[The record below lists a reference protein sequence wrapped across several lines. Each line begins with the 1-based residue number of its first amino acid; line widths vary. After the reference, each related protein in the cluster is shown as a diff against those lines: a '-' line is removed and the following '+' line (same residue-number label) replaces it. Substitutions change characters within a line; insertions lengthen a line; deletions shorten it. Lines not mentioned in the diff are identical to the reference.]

1 MLPAIAASLVALA
14 MQGSLQAQAVSNRLF
29 SENFD
34 GLALGP
40 NREEGLAGLEVW
52 TGTPPSGWVLD
63 NSQMPGFGTPND
75 GMVEWAGWTFANK
88 DWWVRAAGNQR
99 RAEWAFGDNTVMIA
113 DPDEWDDAA
122 HAKGLFNA
130 FIALPSI
137 NVKGAAANSLVLAF
151 DSTWRPEAF
160 DDGGANWPVDE
171 NGRPINNQN
180 GVVDASFDGGANQRV
195 VDFSSDSGSPN
206 FKKDIDFINESVVVP
221 LNNPAGATALNLRF
235 GMLTA
240 ANDWWWAVDNI
251 AVGVPPLLS
260 SVTGNGLAVT
270 NRIVEA
276 LGKTV
281 NTSAGVTVTVN
292 GKAATPV
299 EVTRE
304 LVNDNYPES
313 ERVFVSHTGTQV
325 FAPRSKV
332 AVTVRFTDNTG
343 RVVEENGSFIAP
355 GYLSVSTT
363 PKEITAVLTD
373 AAWMTVK
380 ESAGVKLELNGTAIT
395 ATSVRRVDS
404 TVVVSYVSPS
414 LIPSGSRHTLKATYT
429 TATGQ
434 ELVETVGFTAA
445 TYATLSADLA
455 TAPGTGTEAGMSWR
469 THQLGAARP
478 GGTTLAAAESQ
489 LAGALGAS
497 EHDASGEV
505 GGVFK
510 INFVNFDQASG
521 EAGNFK
527 ASGLAELSVNDDAIP
542 GIPGL
547 NGGLD
552 NIAGQALAFLEI
564 PAAGLYTM
572 VVNSDDGFQVS
583 VGTTNNPKAQILGQF
598 DGGRGSSDT
607 RFYFEAPK
615 AGVYL
620 FRLLWMEGGGGA
632 NVEWFTVNADGTRAL
647 VNGTQAGALRSFRRR
662 TVSEPSLPVS
672 NRLFSE
678 NFDGLALGPNREE
691 GLAGLEVWTGTP
703 PSGWVLDNSQ
713 MPGFGTPNDGM
724 VEWAGWTFANKDWW
738 VRAAGNQRRAEWAF
752 GDNTVMIADPDEWDD
767 AAHAKGL
774 FNAFIALPSIN
785 VKGAAA
791 NSLVLAFDSTW
802 RPEAFDDGGANWP
815 VDENGRPINNQNGV
829 VDASFDGGANQ
840 RVVDFSSDS
849 GSPNFKKD
857 IDFINESV
865 VVPLNN
871 PAGATALNLRFGMLT
886 AANDWWW
893 AVDNIAVGVPPL
905 LSSVTGNGLAV
916 TNRIVE
922 ALGKTVNTSAGVTV
936 TVNGKA
942 ATPVEVTRELV
953 NDNYPES
960 ERVFVSHTGT
970 QVFAP
975 RSKVA
980 VTVRFT
986 DNTGRVVEENGSF
999 IAPGYLSVS
1008 TTPKEITAVLTD
1020 AAWMTVKE
1028 SAGVKLELNGTAI
1041 TATSVRRVDSTVVV
1055 SYVSPSLIPS
1065 GSRHTLKATY
1075 TTATGQELVETVG
1088 FTAATYA
1095 TLSADLA
1102 TAPGTGTE
1110 AGMSWRTHQLGAARP
1125 GGTTLAAAESQLA
1138 GALGASE
1145 HDASGEVGGV
1155 FKINFV
1161 NFDQAS
1167 GEAGNFKASG
1177 LAELSVNDDAIPGI
1191 PGLNGGLDNIAGQ
1204 ALAFLEIPA
1213 AGLYTMVV
1221 NSDDGF
1227 QVSVGTTNNPKAQIL
1242 GQFDGGRGSSDTRFY
1257 FEAPKAGVYLFRLLW
1272 MEGGGGANVEW
1283 FTVNADGTRALVN
1296 GTQAG
1301 ALRSFR
1307 RRTVSEPG
1315 GGTTTPLVFT
1325 GIVRNANGSL
1335 TLTWTGGGTLQSS
1348 PSINGPWTDVTGATS
1363 PLTLTPDQA
1372 TQFARLRR

>member
-14 MQGSLQAQAVSNRLF
+14 MQGSLQAQA
-29 SENFD
+29 
-34 GLALGP
+34 
-40 NREEGLAGLEVW
+40 
-52 TGTPPSGWVLD
+52 
-63 NSQMPGFGTPND
+63 
-75 GMVEWAGWTFANK
+75 
-88 DWWVRAAGNQR
+88 
-99 RAEWAFGDNTVMIA
+99 
-113 DPDEWDDAA
+113 
-122 HAKGLFNA
+122 
-130 FIALPSI
+130 
-137 NVKGAAANSLVLAF
+137 
-151 DSTWRPEAF
+151 
-160 DDGGANWPVDE
+160 
-171 NGRPINNQN
+171 
-180 GVVDASFDGGANQRV
+180 
-195 VDFSSDSGSPN
+195 
-206 FKKDIDFINESVVVP
+206 
-221 LNNPAGATALNLRF
+221 
-235 GMLTA
+235 
-240 ANDWWWAVDNI
+240 
-251 AVGVPPLLS
+251 
-260 SVTGNGLAVT
+260 
-270 NRIVEA
+270 
-276 LGKTV
+276 
-281 NTSAGVTVTVN
+281 
-292 GKAATPV
+292 
-299 EVTRE
+299 
-304 LVNDNYPES
+304 
-313 ERVFVSHTGTQV
+313 
-325 FAPRSKV
+325 
-332 AVTVRFTDNTG
+332 
-343 RVVEENGSFIAP
+343 
-355 GYLSVSTT
+355 
-363 PKEITAVLTD
+363 
-373 AAWMTVK
+373 
-380 ESAGVKLELNGTAIT
+380 
-395 ATSVRRVDS
+395 
-404 TVVVSYVSPS
+404 
-414 LIPSGSRHTLKATYT
+414 
-429 TATGQ
+429 
-434 ELVETVGFTAA
+434 
-445 TYATLSADLA
+445 
-455 TAPGTGTEAGMSWR
+455 
-469 THQLGAARP
+469 
-478 GGTTLAAAESQ
+478 
-489 LAGALGAS
+489 
-497 EHDASGEV
+497 
-505 GGVFK
+505 
-510 INFVNFDQASG
+510 
-521 EAGNFK
+521 
-527 ASGLAELSVNDDAIP
+527 
-542 GIPGL
+542 
-547 NGGLD
+547 
-552 NIAGQALAFLEI
+552 
-564 PAAGLYTM
+564 
-572 VVNSDDGFQVS
+572 
-583 VGTTNNPKAQILGQF
+583 
-598 DGGRGSSDT
+598 
-607 RFYFEAPK
+607 
-615 AGVYL
+615 
-620 FRLLWMEGGGGA
+620 
-632 NVEWFTVNADGTRAL
+632 
-647 VNGTQAGALRSFRRR
+647 
-662 TVSEPSLPVS
+662 VS

>member
-52 TGTPPSGWVLD
+52 TGTPPSGWVQD

-75 GMVEWAGWTFANK
+75 GVVEWAGWTFANK

-171 NGRPINNQN
+171 NGRPINHQN

-195 VDFSSDSGSPN
+195 VDFDSDSESLN
-206 FKKDIDFINESVVVP
+206 FKKDIDFINESVEVP

-299 EVTRE
+299 EVTRD

-355 GYLSVSTT
+355 GYLSVRTT

-395 ATSVRRVDS
+395 ATSVRRVDG

-455 TAPGTGTEAGMSWR
+455 TVPGTGTEAGMSWR

-497 EHDASGEV
+497 EHDAAGEV

-510 INFVNFDQASG
+510 IDFVNFDQASG

-632 NVEWFTVNADGTRAL
+632 NVEWFTVNA
-647 VNGTQAGALRSFRRR
+647 N
-662 TVSEPSLPVS
+662 
-672 NRLFSE
+672 
-678 NFDGLALGPNREE
+678 
-691 GLAGLEVWTGTP
+691 
-703 PSGWVLDNSQ
+703 
-713 MPGFGTPNDGM
+713 
-724 VEWAGWTFANKDWW
+724 
-738 VRAAGNQRRAEWAF
+738 
-752 GDNTVMIADPDEWDD
+752 
-767 AAHAKGL
+767 
-774 FNAFIALPSIN
+774 
-785 VKGAAA
+785 
-791 NSLVLAFDSTW
+791 
-802 RPEAFDDGGANWP
+802 
-815 VDENGRPINNQNGV
+815 
-829 VDASFDGGANQ
+829 
-840 RVVDFSSDS
+840 
-849 GSPNFKKD
+849 
-857 IDFINESV
+857 
-865 VVPLNN
+865 
-871 PAGATALNLRFGMLT
+871 
-886 AANDWWW
+886 
-893 AVDNIAVGVPPL
+893 
-905 LSSVTGNGLAV
+905 
-916 TNRIVE
+916 
-922 ALGKTVNTSAGVTV
+922 
-936 TVNGKA
+936 
-942 ATPVEVTRELV
+942 
-953 NDNYPES
+953 
-960 ERVFVSHTGT
+960 
-970 QVFAP
+970 
-975 RSKVA
+975 
-980 VTVRFT
+980 
-986 DNTGRVVEENGSF
+986 
-999 IAPGYLSVS
+999 
-1008 TTPKEITAVLTD
+1008 
-1020 AAWMTVKE
+1020 
-1028 SAGVKLELNGTAI
+1028 
-1041 TATSVRRVDSTVVV
+1041 
-1055 SYVSPSLIPS
+1055 
-1065 GSRHTLKATY
+1065 
-1075 TTATGQELVETVG
+1075 
-1088 FTAATYA
+1088 
-1095 TLSADLA
+1095 
-1102 TAPGTGTE
+1102 
-1110 AGMSWRTHQLGAARP
+1110 
-1125 GGTTLAAAESQLA
+1125 
-1138 GALGASE
+1138 
-1145 HDASGEVGGV
+1145 
-1155 FKINFV
+1155 
-1161 NFDQAS
+1161 
-1167 GEAGNFKASG
+1167 
-1177 LAELSVNDDAIPGI
+1177 
-1191 PGLNGGLDNIAGQ
+1191 
-1204 ALAFLEIPA
+1204 
-1213 AGLYTMVV
+1213 
-1221 NSDDGF
+1221 
-1227 QVSVGTTNNPKAQIL
+1227 
-1242 GQFDGGRGSSDTRFY
+1242 
-1257 FEAPKAGVYLFRLLW
+1257 
-1272 MEGGGGANVEW
+1272 
-1283 FTVNADGTRALVN
+1283 GTRALVN

>member
-52 TGTPPSGWVLD
+52 TGTPPSGWVQD

-299 EVTRE
+299 EVVRD

-395 ATSVRRVDS
+395 ATSVRRVDG

-505 GGVFK
+505 GGVYE
-510 INFVNFDQASG
+510 IDFVNFDQASG

-547 NGGLD
+547 NG
-552 NIAGQALAFLEI
+552 
-564 PAAGLYTM
+564 
-572 VVNSDDGFQVS
+572 
-583 VGTTNNPKAQILGQF
+583 
-598 DGGRGSSDT
+598 
-607 RFYFEAPK
+607 
-615 AGVYL
+615 
-620 FRLLWMEGGGGA
+620 
-632 NVEWFTVNADGTRAL
+632 
-647 VNGTQAGALRSFRRR
+647 
-662 TVSEPSLPVS
+662 
-672 NRLFSE
+672 
-678 NFDGLALGPNREE
+678 
-691 GLAGLEVWTGTP
+691 
-703 PSGWVLDNSQ
+703 
-713 MPGFGTPNDGM
+713 
-724 VEWAGWTFANKDWW
+724 
-738 VRAAGNQRRAEWAF
+738 
-752 GDNTVMIADPDEWDD
+752 
-767 AAHAKGL
+767 
-774 FNAFIALPSIN
+774 
-785 VKGAAA
+785 
-791 NSLVLAFDSTW
+791 ST
-802 RPEAFDDGGANWP
+802 
-815 VDENGRPINNQNGV
+815 
-829 VDASFDGGANQ
+829 
-840 RVVDFSSDS
+840 
-849 GSPNFKKD
+849 
-857 IDFINESV
+857 
-865 VVPLNN
+865 
-871 PAGATALNLRFGMLT
+871 
-886 AANDWWW
+886 
-893 AVDNIAVGVPPL
+893 
-905 LSSVTGNGLAV
+905 
-916 TNRIVE
+916 
-922 ALGKTVNTSAGVTV
+922 
-936 TVNGKA
+936 
-942 ATPVEVTRELV
+942 
-953 NDNYPES
+953 
-960 ERVFVSHTGT
+960 
-970 QVFAP
+970 
-975 RSKVA
+975 
-980 VTVRFT
+980 
-986 DNTGRVVEENGSF
+986 
-999 IAPGYLSVS
+999 
-1008 TTPKEITAVLTD
+1008 
-1020 AAWMTVKE
+1020 
-1028 SAGVKLELNGTAI
+1028 
-1041 TATSVRRVDSTVVV
+1041 
-1055 SYVSPSLIPS
+1055 
-1065 GSRHTLKATY
+1065 
-1075 TTATGQELVETVG
+1075 
-1088 FTAATYA
+1088 
-1095 TLSADLA
+1095 
-1102 TAPGTGTE
+1102 
-1110 AGMSWRTHQLGAARP
+1110 
-1125 GGTTLAAAESQLA
+1125 
-1138 GALGASE
+1138 
-1145 HDASGEVGGV
+1145 
-1155 FKINFV
+1155 
-1161 NFDQAS
+1161 
-1167 GEAGNFKASG
+1167 
-1177 LAELSVNDDAIPGI
+1177 
-1191 PGLNGGLDNIAGQ
+1191 DNIAGQ

>member
-52 TGTPPSGWVLD
+52 TGTPPSGWVQD

-75 GMVEWAGWTFANK
+75 GVVEWAGWTFANK

-113 DPDEWDDAA
+113 DPDEWDDAG

-171 NGRPINNQN
+171 NGRPINHQN
-180 GVVDASFDGGANQRV
+180 GVVDASFDGGANKRV
-195 VDFSSDSGSPN
+195 VDFDSDSESPN

-395 ATSVRRVDS
+395 ATSVRRVDG

-429 TATGQ
+429 TATDQ

-510 INFVNFDQASG
+510 IDFVNFDQASG

-547 NGGLD
+547 NGSTD

-564 PAAGLYTM
+564 PAAG
-572 VVNSDDGFQVS
+572 V
-583 VGTTNNPKAQILGQF
+583 
-598 DGGRGSSDT
+598 
-607 RFYFEAPK
+607 
-615 AGVYL
+615 
-620 FRLLWMEGGGGA
+620 
-632 NVEWFTVNADGTRAL
+632 
-647 VNGTQAGALRSFRRR
+647 
-662 TVSEPSLPVS
+662 
-672 NRLFSE
+672 
-678 NFDGLALGPNREE
+678 
-691 GLAGLEVWTGTP
+691 
-703 PSGWVLDNSQ
+703 
-713 MPGFGTPNDGM
+713 
-724 VEWAGWTFANKDWW
+724 
-738 VRAAGNQRRAEWAF
+738 
-752 GDNTVMIADPDEWDD
+752 
-767 AAHAKGL
+767 
-774 FNAFIALPSIN
+774 
-785 VKGAAA
+785 
-791 NSLVLAFDSTW
+791 
-802 RPEAFDDGGANWP
+802 
-815 VDENGRPINNQNGV
+815 
-829 VDASFDGGANQ
+829 
-840 RVVDFSSDS
+840 
-849 GSPNFKKD
+849 
-857 IDFINESV
+857 
-865 VVPLNN
+865 
-871 PAGATALNLRFGMLT
+871 
-886 AANDWWW
+886 
-893 AVDNIAVGVPPL
+893 
-905 LSSVTGNGLAV
+905 
-916 TNRIVE
+916 
-922 ALGKTVNTSAGVTV
+922 
-936 TVNGKA
+936 
-942 ATPVEVTRELV
+942 
-953 NDNYPES
+953 
-960 ERVFVSHTGT
+960 
-970 QVFAP
+970 
-975 RSKVA
+975 
-980 VTVRFT
+980 
-986 DNTGRVVEENGSF
+986 
-999 IAPGYLSVS
+999 
-1008 TTPKEITAVLTD
+1008 
-1020 AAWMTVKE
+1020 
-1028 SAGVKLELNGTAI
+1028 
-1041 TATSVRRVDSTVVV
+1041 
-1055 SYVSPSLIPS
+1055 
-1065 GSRHTLKATY
+1065 
-1075 TTATGQELVETVG
+1075 
-1088 FTAATYA
+1088 
-1095 TLSADLA
+1095 
-1102 TAPGTGTE
+1102 
-1110 AGMSWRTHQLGAARP
+1110 
-1125 GGTTLAAAESQLA
+1125 
-1138 GALGASE
+1138 
-1145 HDASGEVGGV
+1145 
-1155 FKINFV
+1155 
-1161 NFDQAS
+1161 
-1167 GEAGNFKASG
+1167 
-1177 LAELSVNDDAIPGI
+1177 
-1191 PGLNGGLDNIAGQ
+1191 
-1204 ALAFLEIPA
+1204 
-1213 AGLYTMVV
+1213 YTMVV

>member
-1 MLPAIAASLVALA
+1 MNSILKNPLGVRRHMLPAIAASLVALA
-14 MQGSLQAQAVSNRLF
+14 MQGSLQAQA
-29 SENFD
+29 
-34 GLALGP
+34 
-40 NREEGLAGLEVW
+40 
-52 TGTPPSGWVLD
+52 
-63 NSQMPGFGTPND
+63 
-75 GMVEWAGWTFANK
+75 
-88 DWWVRAAGNQR
+88 
-99 RAEWAFGDNTVMIA
+99 
-113 DPDEWDDAA
+113 
-122 HAKGLFNA
+122 
-130 FIALPSI
+130 
-137 NVKGAAANSLVLAF
+137 
-151 DSTWRPEAF
+151 
-160 DDGGANWPVDE
+160 
-171 NGRPINNQN
+171 
-180 GVVDASFDGGANQRV
+180 
-195 VDFSSDSGSPN
+195 
-206 FKKDIDFINESVVVP
+206 
-221 LNNPAGATALNLRF
+221 
-235 GMLTA
+235 
-240 ANDWWWAVDNI
+240 
-251 AVGVPPLLS
+251 
-260 SVTGNGLAVT
+260 
-270 NRIVEA
+270 
-276 LGKTV
+276 
-281 NTSAGVTVTVN
+281 
-292 GKAATPV
+292 
-299 EVTRE
+299 
-304 LVNDNYPES
+304 
-313 ERVFVSHTGTQV
+313 
-325 FAPRSKV
+325 
-332 AVTVRFTDNTG
+332 
-343 RVVEENGSFIAP
+343 
-355 GYLSVSTT
+355 
-363 PKEITAVLTD
+363 
-373 AAWMTVK
+373 
-380 ESAGVKLELNGTAIT
+380 
-395 ATSVRRVDS
+395 
-404 TVVVSYVSPS
+404 
-414 LIPSGSRHTLKATYT
+414 
-429 TATGQ
+429 
-434 ELVETVGFTAA
+434 
-445 TYATLSADLA
+445 
-455 TAPGTGTEAGMSWR
+455 
-469 THQLGAARP
+469 
-478 GGTTLAAAESQ
+478 
-489 LAGALGAS
+489 
-497 EHDASGEV
+497 
-505 GGVFK
+505 
-510 INFVNFDQASG
+510 
-521 EAGNFK
+521 
-527 ASGLAELSVNDDAIP
+527 
-542 GIPGL
+542 
-547 NGGLD
+547 
-552 NIAGQALAFLEI
+552 
-564 PAAGLYTM
+564 
-572 VVNSDDGFQVS
+572 
-583 VGTTNNPKAQILGQF
+583 
-598 DGGRGSSDT
+598 
-607 RFYFEAPK
+607 
-615 AGVYL
+615 
-620 FRLLWMEGGGGA
+620 
-632 NVEWFTVNADGTRAL
+632 
-647 VNGTQAGALRSFRRR
+647 
-662 TVSEPSLPVS
+662 VS

>member
-52 TGTPPSGWVLD
+52 TGTPPSGWVQD

-75 GMVEWAGWTFANK
+75 GVVEWAGWTFANK

-171 NGRPINNQN
+171 NGRPINHQN

-195 VDFSSDSGSPN
+195 VDFDSDSESLN
-206 FKKDIDFINESVVVP
+206 FKKDIDFINESVEVP

-299 EVTRE
+299 EVTRD

-355 GYLSVSTT
+355 GYLSVRTT

-395 ATSVRRVDS
+395 ATSVRRVDG

-455 TAPGTGTEAGMSWR
+455 TVPGTGTEAGMSWR

-510 INFVNFDQASG
+510 IDFVNFDQASG

-607 RFYFEAPK
+607 RFYFEASK

-632 NVEWFTVNADGTRAL
+632 NVEWFTVNA
-647 VNGTQAGALRSFRRR
+647 N
-662 TVSEPSLPVS
+662 
-672 NRLFSE
+672 
-678 NFDGLALGPNREE
+678 
-691 GLAGLEVWTGTP
+691 
-703 PSGWVLDNSQ
+703 
-713 MPGFGTPNDGM
+713 
-724 VEWAGWTFANKDWW
+724 
-738 VRAAGNQRRAEWAF
+738 
-752 GDNTVMIADPDEWDD
+752 
-767 AAHAKGL
+767 
-774 FNAFIALPSIN
+774 
-785 VKGAAA
+785 
-791 NSLVLAFDSTW
+791 
-802 RPEAFDDGGANWP
+802 
-815 VDENGRPINNQNGV
+815 
-829 VDASFDGGANQ
+829 
-840 RVVDFSSDS
+840 
-849 GSPNFKKD
+849 
-857 IDFINESV
+857 
-865 VVPLNN
+865 
-871 PAGATALNLRFGMLT
+871 
-886 AANDWWW
+886 
-893 AVDNIAVGVPPL
+893 
-905 LSSVTGNGLAV
+905 
-916 TNRIVE
+916 
-922 ALGKTVNTSAGVTV
+922 
-936 TVNGKA
+936 
-942 ATPVEVTRELV
+942 
-953 NDNYPES
+953 
-960 ERVFVSHTGT
+960 
-970 QVFAP
+970 
-975 RSKVA
+975 
-980 VTVRFT
+980 
-986 DNTGRVVEENGSF
+986 
-999 IAPGYLSVS
+999 
-1008 TTPKEITAVLTD
+1008 
-1020 AAWMTVKE
+1020 
-1028 SAGVKLELNGTAI
+1028 
-1041 TATSVRRVDSTVVV
+1041 
-1055 SYVSPSLIPS
+1055 
-1065 GSRHTLKATY
+1065 
-1075 TTATGQELVETVG
+1075 
-1088 FTAATYA
+1088 
-1095 TLSADLA
+1095 
-1102 TAPGTGTE
+1102 
-1110 AGMSWRTHQLGAARP
+1110 
-1125 GGTTLAAAESQLA
+1125 
-1138 GALGASE
+1138 
-1145 HDASGEVGGV
+1145 
-1155 FKINFV
+1155 
-1161 NFDQAS
+1161 
-1167 GEAGNFKASG
+1167 
-1177 LAELSVNDDAIPGI
+1177 
-1191 PGLNGGLDNIAGQ
+1191 
-1204 ALAFLEIPA
+1204 
-1213 AGLYTMVV
+1213 
-1221 NSDDGF
+1221 
-1227 QVSVGTTNNPKAQIL
+1227 
-1242 GQFDGGRGSSDTRFY
+1242 
-1257 FEAPKAGVYLFRLLW
+1257 
-1272 MEGGGGANVEW
+1272 
-1283 FTVNADGTRALVN
+1283 GTRALVN

>member
-151 DSTWRPEAF
+151 DSSWRPEAF

-171 NGRPINNQN
+171 NGRPINHQN
-180 GVVDASFDGGANQRV
+180 GVVDASFDGGANKRV
-195 VDFSSDSGSPN
+195 VDFDSDSESPN

-299 EVTRE
+299 EVTRD

-395 ATSVRRVDS
+395 ATSVRRVDG

-505 GGVFK
+505 GGVYK
-510 INFVNFDQASG
+510 IDFVNFDQASG

-547 NGGLD
+547 NGSTD

-632 NVEWFTVNADGTRAL
+632 NVEWFTVNANGTRAL

-662 TVSEPSLPVS
+662 TV
-672 NRLFSE
+672 
-678 NFDGLALGPNREE
+678 G
-691 GLAGLEVWTGTP
+691 
-703 PSGWVLDNSQ
+703 
-713 MPGFGTPNDGM
+713 
-724 VEWAGWTFANKDWW
+724 
-738 VRAAGNQRRAEWAF
+738 
-752 GDNTVMIADPDEWDD
+752 
-767 AAHAKGL
+767 
-774 FNAFIALPSIN
+774 
-785 VKGAAA
+785 
-791 NSLVLAFDSTW
+791 
-802 RPEAFDDGGANWP
+802 
-815 VDENGRPINNQNGV
+815 
-829 VDASFDGGANQ
+829 
-840 RVVDFSSDS
+840 
-849 GSPNFKKD
+849 
-857 IDFINESV
+857 
-865 VVPLNN
+865 
-871 PAGATALNLRFGMLT
+871 
-886 AANDWWW
+886 
-893 AVDNIAVGVPPL
+893 
-905 LSSVTGNGLAV
+905 
-916 TNRIVE
+916 
-922 ALGKTVNTSAGVTV
+922 
-936 TVNGKA
+936 
-942 ATPVEVTRELV
+942 
-953 NDNYPES
+953 
-960 ERVFVSHTGT
+960 
-970 QVFAP
+970 
-975 RSKVA
+975 
-980 VTVRFT
+980 
-986 DNTGRVVEENGSF
+986 
-999 IAPGYLSVS
+999 
-1008 TTPKEITAVLTD
+1008 
-1020 AAWMTVKE
+1020 
-1028 SAGVKLELNGTAI
+1028 
-1041 TATSVRRVDSTVVV
+1041 
-1055 SYVSPSLIPS
+1055 
-1065 GSRHTLKATY
+1065 
-1075 TTATGQELVETVG
+1075 
-1088 FTAATYA
+1088 
-1095 TLSADLA
+1095 
-1102 TAPGTGTE
+1102 
-1110 AGMSWRTHQLGAARP
+1110 
-1125 GGTTLAAAESQLA
+1125 
-1138 GALGASE
+1138 
-1145 HDASGEVGGV
+1145 
-1155 FKINFV
+1155 
-1161 NFDQAS
+1161 
-1167 GEAGNFKASG
+1167 
-1177 LAELSVNDDAIPGI
+1177 
-1191 PGLNGGLDNIAGQ
+1191 
-1204 ALAFLEIPA
+1204 
-1213 AGLYTMVV
+1213 
-1221 NSDDGF
+1221 
-1227 QVSVGTTNNPKAQIL
+1227 
-1242 GQFDGGRGSSDTRFY
+1242 
-1257 FEAPKAGVYLFRLLW
+1257 
-1272 MEGGGGANVEW
+1272 
-1283 FTVNADGTRALVN
+1283 
-1296 GTQAG
+1296 
-1301 ALRSFR
+1301 
-1307 RRTVSEPG
+1307 EPG

>member
-52 TGTPPSGWVLD
+52 TGTPPSGWVQD

-75 GMVEWAGWTFANK
+75 GVVEWAGWTFANK

-171 NGRPINNQN
+171 NGRPINHQN

-195 VDFSSDSGSPN
+195 VDFDSDSESLN
-206 FKKDIDFINESVVVP
+206 FKKDIDFINESVEVP

-299 EVTRE
+299 EVTRD

-355 GYLSVSTT
+355 GYLSVRTT

-395 ATSVRRVDS
+395 ATSVRRVDG

-455 TAPGTGTEAGMSWR
+455 TVPGTGTEAGMSWR

-497 EHDASGEV
+497 EHDAAGEV

-510 INFVNFDQASG
+510 IDFVNFDQASG

-607 RFYFEAPK
+607 RFYFEASK

-632 NVEWFTVNADGTRAL
+632 NVEWFTVNA
-647 VNGTQAGALRSFRRR
+647 N
-662 TVSEPSLPVS
+662 
-672 NRLFSE
+672 
-678 NFDGLALGPNREE
+678 
-691 GLAGLEVWTGTP
+691 
-703 PSGWVLDNSQ
+703 
-713 MPGFGTPNDGM
+713 
-724 VEWAGWTFANKDWW
+724 
-738 VRAAGNQRRAEWAF
+738 
-752 GDNTVMIADPDEWDD
+752 
-767 AAHAKGL
+767 
-774 FNAFIALPSIN
+774 
-785 VKGAAA
+785 
-791 NSLVLAFDSTW
+791 
-802 RPEAFDDGGANWP
+802 
-815 VDENGRPINNQNGV
+815 
-829 VDASFDGGANQ
+829 
-840 RVVDFSSDS
+840 
-849 GSPNFKKD
+849 
-857 IDFINESV
+857 
-865 VVPLNN
+865 
-871 PAGATALNLRFGMLT
+871 
-886 AANDWWW
+886 
-893 AVDNIAVGVPPL
+893 
-905 LSSVTGNGLAV
+905 
-916 TNRIVE
+916 
-922 ALGKTVNTSAGVTV
+922 
-936 TVNGKA
+936 
-942 ATPVEVTRELV
+942 
-953 NDNYPES
+953 
-960 ERVFVSHTGT
+960 
-970 QVFAP
+970 
-975 RSKVA
+975 
-980 VTVRFT
+980 
-986 DNTGRVVEENGSF
+986 
-999 IAPGYLSVS
+999 
-1008 TTPKEITAVLTD
+1008 
-1020 AAWMTVKE
+1020 
-1028 SAGVKLELNGTAI
+1028 
-1041 TATSVRRVDSTVVV
+1041 
-1055 SYVSPSLIPS
+1055 
-1065 GSRHTLKATY
+1065 
-1075 TTATGQELVETVG
+1075 
-1088 FTAATYA
+1088 
-1095 TLSADLA
+1095 
-1102 TAPGTGTE
+1102 
-1110 AGMSWRTHQLGAARP
+1110 
-1125 GGTTLAAAESQLA
+1125 
-1138 GALGASE
+1138 
-1145 HDASGEVGGV
+1145 
-1155 FKINFV
+1155 
-1161 NFDQAS
+1161 
-1167 GEAGNFKASG
+1167 
-1177 LAELSVNDDAIPGI
+1177 
-1191 PGLNGGLDNIAGQ
+1191 
-1204 ALAFLEIPA
+1204 
-1213 AGLYTMVV
+1213 
-1221 NSDDGF
+1221 
-1227 QVSVGTTNNPKAQIL
+1227 
-1242 GQFDGGRGSSDTRFY
+1242 
-1257 FEAPKAGVYLFRLLW
+1257 
-1272 MEGGGGANVEW
+1272 
-1283 FTVNADGTRALVN
+1283 GTRALVN

>member
-130 FIALPSI
+130 YIALPSI

-151 DSTWRPEAF
+151 DSSWRPEAF

-281 NTSAGVTVTVN
+281 NTSAGVTVTVD

-395 ATSVRRVDS
+395 ATSVRRVDG

-505 GGVFK
+505 GGVYE
-510 INFVNFDQASG
+510 IDFVNFDQASG

-547 NGGLD
+547 NG
-552 NIAGQALAFLEI
+552 
-564 PAAGLYTM
+564 
-572 VVNSDDGFQVS
+572 
-583 VGTTNNPKAQILGQF
+583 
-598 DGGRGSSDT
+598 
-607 RFYFEAPK
+607 
-615 AGVYL
+615 
-620 FRLLWMEGGGGA
+620 
-632 NVEWFTVNADGTRAL
+632 
-647 VNGTQAGALRSFRRR
+647 
-662 TVSEPSLPVS
+662 
-672 NRLFSE
+672 
-678 NFDGLALGPNREE
+678 
-691 GLAGLEVWTGTP
+691 
-703 PSGWVLDNSQ
+703 
-713 MPGFGTPNDGM
+713 
-724 VEWAGWTFANKDWW
+724 
-738 VRAAGNQRRAEWAF
+738 
-752 GDNTVMIADPDEWDD
+752 
-767 AAHAKGL
+767 
-774 FNAFIALPSIN
+774 
-785 VKGAAA
+785 
-791 NSLVLAFDSTW
+791 ST
-802 RPEAFDDGGANWP
+802 
-815 VDENGRPINNQNGV
+815 
-829 VDASFDGGANQ
+829 
-840 RVVDFSSDS
+840 
-849 GSPNFKKD
+849 
-857 IDFINESV
+857 
-865 VVPLNN
+865 
-871 PAGATALNLRFGMLT
+871 
-886 AANDWWW
+886 
-893 AVDNIAVGVPPL
+893 
-905 LSSVTGNGLAV
+905 
-916 TNRIVE
+916 
-922 ALGKTVNTSAGVTV
+922 
-936 TVNGKA
+936 
-942 ATPVEVTRELV
+942 
-953 NDNYPES
+953 
-960 ERVFVSHTGT
+960 
-970 QVFAP
+970 
-975 RSKVA
+975 
-980 VTVRFT
+980 
-986 DNTGRVVEENGSF
+986 
-999 IAPGYLSVS
+999 
-1008 TTPKEITAVLTD
+1008 
-1020 AAWMTVKE
+1020 
-1028 SAGVKLELNGTAI
+1028 
-1041 TATSVRRVDSTVVV
+1041 
-1055 SYVSPSLIPS
+1055 
-1065 GSRHTLKATY
+1065 
-1075 TTATGQELVETVG
+1075 
-1088 FTAATYA
+1088 
-1095 TLSADLA
+1095 
-1102 TAPGTGTE
+1102 
-1110 AGMSWRTHQLGAARP
+1110 
-1125 GGTTLAAAESQLA
+1125 
-1138 GALGASE
+1138 
-1145 HDASGEVGGV
+1145 
-1155 FKINFV
+1155 
-1161 NFDQAS
+1161 
-1167 GEAGNFKASG
+1167 
-1177 LAELSVNDDAIPGI
+1177 
-1191 PGLNGGLDNIAGQ
+1191 DNIAGQ